1 MNRLVIFSLLPCVWG
16 SLALSSAYAEEPPI
30 RYFSD
35 PPYQA
40 LGDQHEHPMSDL
52 QKLADDGDAR
62 AQFILGDLYAKGKGG
77 YKKDAEQAAQW
88 FERSAR
94 QGNAHSLIRLAAL
107 AKNTGHP
114 VEAYMWYTLALQ
126 EFGYGDMQDY
136 LVRARADLVNNKK
149 LDSKHKSMARD
160 MLKKWKKGED
170 LKSENAAQ
178 KVSKVEP
185 AAGIPTIT
193 YNEAFGPAVPDVLLP
208 EAQFYSIE
216 KNEVSHEQN

>member
-1 MNRLVIFSLLPCVWG
+1 MNRLFVFSLLSCVWG
-16 SLALSSAYAEEPPI
+16 SLALSPVMAEEPPI

-40 LGDQHEHPMSDL
+40 IGDQAEHPMSDL
-52 QKLADDGDAR
+52 QKLADQGDAR

-94 QGNAHSLIRLAAL
+94 QGNMHSLVRLAAL

-160 MLKKWKKGED
+160 MLKKWKKGQD

-178 KVSKVEP
+178 KASKVEP
-185 AAGIPTIT
+185 AAGTPTIT
-193 YNEAFGPAVPDVLLP
+193 YNEAFGPALPTVLLP
-208 EAQFYSIE
+208 EAQFYSIK